1 MINSIE
7 TIDRRRKRLI
17 VSLLAGFGIWYGFLL
32 VPNIY
37 EAIYLFRYGRSP
49 RPHIFPFIE
58 KIGIYF
64 YLAGVLMFIVLA
76 VCLLIWLLYKKD
88 LKKDPALRAA
98 LNDELV
104 KQDWLKA
111 YRFSFF
117 CTMALLVLLLLRRI
131 LDSYMMG
138 RLAMIESLNIH
149 LLLYTAVMSCLGSFL
164 YFNRER

>member
-17 VSLLAGFGIWYGFLL
+17 VSILAGFGIWYGFLL
-32 VPNIY
+32 LPKIY
-37 EAIYLFRYGRSP
+37 EGIYFLRYRHTP
-49 RPHIFPFIE
+49 HPHILPFME

-64 YLAGVLMFIVLA
+64 YLAGVLISLVLA
-76 VCLLIWLLYKKD
+76 VCLLIWLLYKKN

-104 KQDWLKA
+104 KQNWLKA

-117 CTMALLVLLLLRRI
+117 CTIALLVLILVCRI
-131 LDSYMMG
+131 LDSYTMG
-138 RLAMIESLNIH
+138 RLAMIEGLNIH

-164 YFNRER
+164 YFNREH